1 MERSACL
8 IHKELLDVH
17 LSILKINPAIH
28 TGHSQDTMTR
38 YAFDDSAVVEKTSAA
53 RGDYLRVHFKHCR
66 EVAAAISGLKVQKA
80 YAYLGNVTEHKQC
93 IPFRRYNGG
102 VGRTQQAKEFKTTQ
116 GRWPVKAVKFI
127 TSLLKN
133 AEANAEA
140 KGLDT
145 EELLIKNIVVN
156 QAPKTRRRTYRA
168 HGRINPYQGNPAHIE
183 IHLSEPASQVPK
195 ATTGVVVRLNKRQL
209 AQKRV
214 AASRSGAKP
223 AVAAA

>member
-1 MERSACL
+1 M
-8 IHKELLDVH
+8 V
-17 LSILKINPAIH
+17 
-28 TGHSQDTMTR
+28 R
-38 YAFDDSAVVEKTSAA
+38 YAFDDSKIVEKSSAA
-53 RGDYLRVHFKHCR
+53 RGEYLRVHFKHCR
-66 EVAAAISGLKVQKA
+66 EVAASITGLKLQKA

-116 GRWPVKAVKFI
+116 GRWPVKAVKFV
-127 TSLLKN
+127 TGLLKN

-145 EELLIKNIVVN
+145 EDLLIRSIVVN

-183 IHLSEPASQVPK
+183 VHLVASNAEVQK
-195 ATTGVVVRLNKRQL
+195 ATTAVVPRLNKRQL
-209 AQKRV
+209 AAKRV
-214 AASRSGAKP
+214 AASRSSAKP

>member
-1 MERSACL
+1 
-8 IHKELLDVH
+8 
-17 LSILKINPAIH
+17 
-28 TGHSQDTMTR
+28 MTR
-38 YAFDDSAVVEKTSAA
+38 YAFDDSKVAEKTSAA

-66 EVAAAISGLKVQKA
+66 EVAAAITGLKLQKA

-116 GRWPVKAVKFI
+116 GRWPVKAVKFV
-127 TSLLKN
+127 TGLLKN

-140 KGLDT
+140 KGLDV
-145 EELLIKNIVVN
+145 EELVIHNINVN

-183 IHLSEPASQVPK
+183 VHLKVPN
-195 ATTGVVVRLNKRQL
+195 AEVVKSSTAVQPRLNRRQL
-209 AQKRV
+209 AAQRV
-214 AASRSGAKP
+214 QNSRKAITASA
-223 AVAAA
+223 